1 MRKSKVHRETTETN
15 VTVELNLD
23 APGDAPAPIHTPI
36 PFLNH
41 MLDLASKH
49 GHFTLKID
57 ATGDTDVDY
66 HHLME
71 DIGITLGE
79 AISKALG
86 DKSGIERYGS
96 ASVPMDESLAEVV
109 IDLSGRPYLVYNVK
123 DNSGY
128 LKDLQV
134 SLFEDFFRGLSSH
147 GLFNLHILLHYGRD
161 THHIYEAIFKAFG
174 RALSTA
180 AALNPKTKGVPS
192 TKGTL

>member
-1 MRKSKVHRETTETN
+1 MRKIKVHRETTETN
-15 VTVELNLD
+15 VAVELNLD
-23 APGDAPAPIHTPI
+23 DSGTSAINTQI

-41 MLDLASKH
+41 MLDLTSRH
-49 GHFTLKID
+49 GNFTLKID
-57 ATGDTDVDY
+57 ASGDTDVDY

-71 DIGITLGE
+71 DIGITLGD

-86 DKSGIERYGS
+86 DKNGINRYGT
-96 ASVPMDESLAEVV
+96 ASVPMDESLAEVI
-109 IDLSGRPYLVYNVK
+109 IDLSGRPYLVYNVNDK
-123 DNSGY
+123 SGY

-134 SLFEDFFRGLSSH
+134 SLFEDFFRGLCSH

-174 RALSTA
+174 RALSA
-180 AALNPKTKGVPS
+180 AAAINPKTKGVPS

>member
-1 MRKSKVHRETTETN
+1 MRKCKITRETTETK

-23 APGDAPAPIHTPI
+23 STGGAPAQIRTPI

-41 MLDLASKH
+41 MLDLASRH
-49 GHFTLKID
+49 GGFALKID
-57 ATGDTDVDY
+57 ASGDTDVDY

-71 DIGITLGE
+71 DIGITFGDAVNK
-79 AISKALG
+79 AIG
-86 DKSGIERYGS
+86 DKSGINRYGE
-96 ASVPMDESLAEVV
+96 ASVPMDESLAEVI
-109 IDLSGRPYLVYNVK
+109 IDLSGRPYMVYNVK
-123 DNSGY
+123 DVSGY

-147 GLFNLHILLHYGRD
+147 GLFNLHIMLHYGRD
-161 THHIYEAIFKAFG
+161 THHIFEAIFKAFG

-180 AALNPKTKGVPS
+180 AAINPKTKGIPS

>member
-1 MRKSKVHRETTETN
+1 MRKCKTHRETTETN
-15 VTVELNLD
+15 VSVELNLD
-23 APGDAPAPIHTPI
+23 ESAASDINTQI

-41 MLDLASKH
+41 MLDLASRH
-49 GHFTLKID
+49 GHFTLKIN

-71 DIGITLGE
+71 DIGITLGD
-79 AISKALG
+79 AINKALG
-86 DKSGIERYGS
+86 DKHGISRYGA

-123 DNSGY
+123 DTSGY

-147 GLFNLHILLHYGRD
+147 GLFNLHIMLHYGRD

-174 RALSTA
+174 RALSA
-180 AALNPKTKGVPS
+180 AAAINPKTKGVPS

>member
-1 MRKSKVHRETTETN
+1 MRKYKTHRQTTETD
-15 VTVELNLD
+15 VTVEINLD
-23 APGDAPAPIHTPI
+23 EPGTSEINTQI

-41 MLDLASKH
+41 MLDLASRH
-49 GHFTLKID
+49 GHFTLNIT

-71 DIGITLGE
+71 DIGITLGD
-79 AISKALG
+79 AINKTLG
-86 DKSGIERYGS
+86 DKHGINRFGC

-109 IDLSGRPYLVYNVK
+109 IDLSGRPYLVYNVR
-123 DNSGY
+123 DTSGY

-147 GLFNLHILLHYGRD
+147 GLFNLHIILHYGRD
-161 THHIYEAIFKAFG
+161 THHIFEAIFKAFG
-174 RALSTA
+174 RALA
-180 AALNPKTKGVPS
+180 AAAAINPKTKGVPS

>member
-1 MRKSKVHRETTETN
+1 MRKSKTHRETTETN
-15 VTVELNLD
+15 VSVELNLD
-23 APGDAPAPIHTPI
+23 ESAASEINTQI

-41 MLDLASKH
+41 MLDLASRH
-49 GHFTLKID
+49 GHFTLKIN

-71 DIGITLGE
+71 DIGITLGD
-79 AISKALG
+79 AINKALG
-86 DKSGIERYGS
+86 DKHGINRYGA

-123 DNSGY
+123 DTSGY

-147 GLFNLHILLHYGRD
+147 GLFNLHIMLHYGRD

-174 RALSTA
+174 RALSA
-180 AALNPKTKGVPS
+180 AAAINPKTKGVPS